1 MTSHITT
8 IQEFTLRAYELN
20 IFDFLFNQGNMSR
33 DEILNLFEEW
43 ADEFEKEEEKHLT
56 DPDWFYYDEIDAFLS
71 AKIDEYENA

>member
-8 IQEFTLRAYELN
+8 IQEFTLRAYELK
-20 IFDFLFNQGNMSR
+20 IFDFLFNQKNMSR

-43 ADEFEKEEEKHLT
+43 ADEFEKEEEKHLM
-56 DPDWFYYDEIDAFLS
+56 DLDWFYYDEIDAFLG